1 MIFIQVNAYLVN
13 FLVVNMNDI
22 KQLIIN
28 YKDMVFDKRS
38 LTDEMIN
45 KLFNIDDKFL
55 RDLSNA
61 ANEITRTFQGS
72 KIDVEQLA
80 NIKKNYCSEDCTFC
94 SQSAFFDTGIDKYQL
109 MSPKQVVKQ
118 ATDAKNAGADS
129 YCLVAAWREPSEN
142 EFKQVCHI
150 IEEVNEKVGISIE
163 CSLGFLTIKQAKKLK
178 DLGVIRYNHNLET
191 SESKFH
197 EICTTHTYQDRV
209 NTLNIAREAGLEL
222 CTGGIIGMGETRNQ
236 REELVQA
243 IGKLGPEE
251 VTVNLLVPFPGTPLE
266 LQTPLNLEEIL
277 RVFAVLRFVLPKS
290 IIKIS
295 GGREV
300 NLKDDGKELLLSGA
314 NGIISAGYL
323 TLDGNSMQKDVKMIK
338 EIDLEA

>member
-1 MIFIQVNAYLVN
+1 
-13 FLVVNMNDI
+13 MNEAI
-22 KQLIIN
+22 QLIYDCKKTVLERKTLPEEKIN
-28 YKDMVFDKRS
+28 
-38 LTDEMIN
+38 E
-45 KLFNIDDKFL
+45 LFNIDDKFL
-55 RDLSNA
+55 RELSDA
-61 ANEITRTFQGS
+61 ANEITRIFQGS

-109 MSPKQVVKQ
+109 MSSDEVVKQ
-118 ATDAKNAGADS
+118 ATDAKNAGAHS
-129 YCLVAAWREPSEN
+129 YCLVAAWREPSKSDFE
-142 EFKQVCHI
+142 EVCHI
-150 IEEVNEKVGISIE
+150 IKDVNEKVGISIE
-163 CSLGFLTIKQAKKLK
+163 CSLGFLTITQAKKLK
-178 DLGVIRYNHNLET
+178 ELGVIRYNHNLET
-191 SESKFH
+191 SESKFP
-197 EICTTHTYQDRV
+197 EICTTHTYQDRL
-209 NTLNIAREAGLEL
+209 NTLHVARQAGLEL

-236 REELVQA
+236 REELVHA
-243 IGKLGPEE
+243 IGHLNPEE

-266 LQTPLNLEEIL
+266 LQTPLSLEEIL
-277 RVFAVLRFVLPKS
+277 RVFAVLRFLLPKS

-300 NLKDDGKELLLSGA
+300 NLNDDGKELLLSGA

>member
-1 MIFIQVNAYLVN
+1 
-13 FLVVNMNDI
+13 MNDT
-22 KQLIIN
+22 KQLITN
-28 YKDMVFDKRS
+28 YKDIVFGKRS
-38 LTDEMIN
+38 LTDEMVN

-61 ANEITRTFQGS
+61 ANEITRVFQGS

-109 MSPKQVVKQ
+109 MTSEEVVRQ
-118 ATDAKNAGADS
+118 ATDAKKAGAHS

-142 EFKQVCHI
+142 DFEQVCHI

-178 DLGVIRYNHNLET
+178 ELGVVRYNHNLET

-197 EICTTHTYQDRV
+197 EICTTHTYQDRI
-209 NTLNIAREAGLEL
+209 NTLHIAREAGLEL

-243 IGKLGPEE
+243 IGRLDPEE

-277 RVFAVLRFVLPKS
+277 RVFAVLRFLLPKS

-323 TLDGNSMQKDVKMIK
+323 TLGGNSMEKDVKMIE

>member
-1 MIFIQVNAYLVN
+1 
-13 FLVVNMNDI
+13 MNGT
-22 KQLIIN
+22 KQLITN
-28 YKDMVFDKRS
+28 YKDIVFGKRS
-38 LTDEMIN
+38 LTDEMVN

-61 ANEITRTFQGS
+61 ANEITRVFQGS

-109 MSPKQVVKQ
+109 MTSEEVVRQ
-118 ATDAKNAGADS
+118 ATDAKKAGAHS

-142 EFKQVCHI
+142 DFEQVCHI

-178 DLGVIRYNHNLET
+178 DLGVVRYNHNLET

-197 EICTTHTYQDRV
+197 EICTTHTYQDRI
-209 NTLNIAREAGLEL
+209 NTLHIAREAGLEL

-243 IGKLGPEE
+243 IGRLDPEE

-277 RVFAVLRFVLPKS
+277 RVFAVLRFLLPKS

-323 TLDGNSMQKDVKMIK
+323 TLDGNSMEKDVKMIE